1 MTSKNLFFKLMREDW
16 EKPPLAP
23 ALIALQAFS
32 LIRFFWLLWQER
44 LTGTGIQLRKPSTGF
59 RNSP

>member
-16 EKPPLAP
+16 KNRLWAP
-23 ALIALQAFS
+23 ALIALASFFAYPVFLAFM
-32 LIRFFWLLWQER
+32 
-44 LTGTGIQLRKPSTGF
+44 TGTGIQLRKPSTGS